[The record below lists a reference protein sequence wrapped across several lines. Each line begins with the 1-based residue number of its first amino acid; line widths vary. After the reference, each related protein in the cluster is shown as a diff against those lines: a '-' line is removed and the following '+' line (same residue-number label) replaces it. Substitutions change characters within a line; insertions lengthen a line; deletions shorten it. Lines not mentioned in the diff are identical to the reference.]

1 MTGPGSDHLSRFL
14 RFFIERP
21 VVVVVVA
28 FIAVVAGVIAS
39 PFESDLGLPRDP
51 VPVDALPDL
60 GENQQIV
67 FTEWPGR
74 SPQDVED
81 QIGYPLSSAL
91 MGISG
96 VKTVRSSS
104 MFGFSSI
111 YLIFEE
117 GTEFYWARSRV
128 LEKLASLPM
137 ETLPDDVQPTLG
149 PDATGL
155 GQVFWY
161 TLEGHSPDGEPVGG
175 WDLGELRTIQDWQ
188 VRQALLSVPGVSEIA
203 SVGGFVQEYQIEVDP
218 DALRAHGLTLEQV
231 YAAVRGAN
239 LDVGAQTIEINR
251 VEYVV
256 RGVGFLRNVD
266 DIERT
271 VIRLHGERPVTVGQ
285 IAHVS
290 VGPAPRRGLLDKAG
304 TEAVGGVVVVRHGA
318 NPMAA
323 ISAVKEKIAQI
334 SPGLPR
340 RQLEDGTISQVTLV
354 PFYDRSGLIQE
365 TIGTLDH
372 ALRGEILVTIVVVL
386 AMVMHLRSS
395 LLIAGLL
402 PLSVLMCFVAMR
414 RFGVEANIVAL
425 SGIAIAIGTLVD
437 MGVVV
442 CENIFRSL
450 RERAPGEDTIT
461 VVVSATREVAGAV
474 LTAVTTTVVSFLPV
488 FTMIG
493 AEGKLFRPLAFTKTF
508 ALIAAL
514 FVALLLIPA
523 LARVLFTARRL
534 ELPPRVGSWLNRLVL
549 GAAVVT
555 LARFWAP
562 LGETGG
568 LFVNLVFVALLVGG
582 VLAVFVWY
590 RRSYRGLLEWSL
602 QNKGAFLSL
611 PVGVMLLGMLAW
623 LGVGPL
629 TSRLPD
635 PLRESRLVRGAEAT
649 FPGLGQEFMPPLD
662 EGSFLFMPTTMPH
675 ASIGAAHEIL
685 RQQDLAIGSL
695 PEVESVVGKIGRV
708 ESALDPAPVSMV
720 ETIINYFPEYRRDAR
735 GRLPRYRFDDD
746 AVEELRDFEGELVL
760 APDGRSYRTRGSFLR
775 DEAGHPIESRRGRPW
790 RNWRVA
796 LDPGI
801 NPGRAAWPG
810 VRNPEDIWDEISRVA
825 RVPGSTGAPRLQPIA
840 ARQVMLQSGMRA
852 PMGIKVQ
859 GPDLESLESFGLRL
873 EELLREL
880 PMVRR
885 EAVFADRVVGKPWL
899 EIHPDRDAL
908 ARYGIPFSRV
918 QQVIETAI
926 GGRVATRTVEGRE
939 RYGIRVRYPR
949 ELRDDPESI
958 RAILVPAGVGGQVPL
973 GQIATIR
980 ITRGPQMIRSE
991 NTFLTSYVI
1000 FDAQPG
1006 LAEVEVIES
1015 VRESL
1020 DHHIEQGSLVIPA
1033 GVSFE
1038 FEGTFKDQQRA
1049 RKTLSVIVPLALVVI
1064 FLVLYLQF
1072 SSVLTTAMVFS
1083 GVFLAWSGGFMLLW
1097 LMAQPGFLDFP
1108 VFGVSL
1114 AEIFHIQPYHLSV
1127 AVWVGFLALFGI
1139 ATDDGVIMATYLDQS
1154 FRERRPRT
1162 REEVRQATLS
1172 AAARRIRP
1180 CLMTTATTVLALL
1193 PVLSSQGRG
1202 ADVMVPMAL
1211 PSIGGMLVVMLTTIL
1226 VPVLY
1231 AAREERGLV

>member
-1 MTGPGSDHLSRFL
+1 MTGSGSDHLSRFL

-28 FIAVVAGVIAS
+28 FIAVAAGLIAS
-39 PFESDLGLPRDP
+39 PFETDLGLPRDP

-137 ETLPDDVQPTLG
+137 ETLPDGVQPTLG

-161 TLEGHSPDGEPVGG
+161 TLEGHTPAGEPVGG

-256 RGVGFLRNVD
+256 RGVGFLRDLD

-271 VIRLHGERPVTVGQ
+271 VIHLHGDRPVTVGQ

-304 TEAVGGVVVVRHGA
+304 TEAVGGVVVIRHGA

-323 ISAVKEKIAQI
+323 ISAVKEKIVQI

-340 RQLEDGTISQVTLV
+340 KELEDGRISQVTLV
-354 PFYDRSGLIQE
+354 PFYDRTGLIRE

-450 RERAPGEDTIT
+450 RERAPGEDTVS
-461 VVVSATREVAGAV
+461 VVVGATREVAGAV

-523 LARVLFTARRL
+523 LARVLFTARRF
-534 ELPPRVGSWLNRLVL
+534 ELPPRIGGWLNRLVL
-549 GAAVVT
+549 GVAVIT

-568 LFVNLVFVALLVGG
+568 LFVNLLFVALLVGG
-582 VLAVFVWY
+582 VLALFIWY
-590 RRSYRGLLEWSL
+590 RRSYSGLLDWSL
-602 QNKGAFLSL
+602 RNKGAFLSL
-611 PVGVMLLGMLAW
+611 PVSVMLLGILAW

-629 TSRLPD
+629 TSRLPE
-635 PLRESRLVRGAEAT
+635 PLRESRLVRGAEST

-720 ETIINYFPEYRRDAR
+720 ETIINYFPEYRRDAQ
-735 GRLPRYRFDDD
+735 GRLTRYRFDADVVD
-746 AVEELRDFEGELVL
+746 ELRDFEGELVL
-760 APDGRSYRTRGSFLR
+760 APDGQPYRTRGSFLR
-775 DEAGHPIESRRGRPW
+775 DETGLPIETRRGRPW

-796 LDPGI
+796 LDPEI
-801 NPGRAAWPG
+801 NPGRVAWSG
-810 VRNPEDIWDEISRVA
+810 VHHPEDIWDEISRVA
-825 RVPGSTGAPRLQPIA
+825 QVPGSTGAPRLQPIA

-859 GPDLESLESFGLRL
+859 GPDLGSLESFGLKL
-873 EELLREL
+873 EELLKEHRV
-880 PMVRR
+880 VRR

-908 ARYGIPFSRV
+908 ARYGVPFLRV

-949 ELRDDPESI
+949 ELRNDPESI
-958 RAILVPAGVGGQVPL
+958 RDILVPTGVGGQVPL
-973 GQIATIR
+973 GQLATIQ

-1015 VRESL
+1015 VREYL
-1020 DHHIEQGSLVIPA
+1020 DHHIEHGSLVIPS

-1049 RKTLSVIVPLALVVI
+1049 RKTLSVIVPLALAVI

-1083 GVFLAWSGGFMLLW
+1083 GVFLAWAGGFMLLW

-1162 REEVRQATLS
+1162 REEVRQATLL

-1193 PVLSSQGRG
+1193 PVLSSEGRG

-1211 PSIGGMLVVMLTTIL
+1211 PSIGGMLVVMLTTVL

-1231 AAREERGLV
+1231 AAREERRLV